1 MAWSLGGAKHPH
13 PSVPFQNSPISRIH
27 PIPPMGLPHPI
38 FTDRLPVLTFAY
50 DLGTSQN
57 TYGSPK
63 TLTTRSLS
71 PKTIMKTPP
80 PSFQMKTPIHRKS
93 KKIPRQKIGFTGR
106 TPKY

>member
-80 PSFQMKTPIHRKS
+80 PLS
-93 KKIPRQKIGFTGR
+93 K
-106 TPKY
+106 